1 MLTSIQKFCKYDD
14 TSSLRMLDDEYK
26 IMILKFCEQTMNKYS
41 INNIYRERAIILIDV
56 LSNTTKIEYQICK
69 KNIKGLSWTNNSCY
83 LDSVLMSL
91 MSIDTN
97 FFNRFIKKSDNDD
110 EIQQTI
116 KKELR
121 SIKKNIDK
129 DNDISDLR
137 KILKNSEYAKHNF
150 HKGNMGEC
158 FEFVNVLLNI
168 LDINNI
174 ATKEIK
180 VYGSND
186 VVTKNP
192 SDMTITST
200 FTDEHASVVQFIPYY
215 TINDVYDGYESRNF
229 IDYREDS
236 GPLDDDNLFIDE
248 VTKKVYKRRIYTT
261 KLINCPFLIINLER
275 LNGRKFNKKTIYP
288 TLFVTLNNLEKMVL
302 SAIIVYEN
310 RHYTAYIRCNDD
322 WYLYND
328 IDDDVYEYIGE
339 YDDILNIE
347 NVTKRS
353 VLLFYEPY

>member
-1 MLTSIQKFCKYDD
+1 MLTTIQKFCKYDD
-14 TSSLRMLDDEYK
+14 TSSLRTLDDEYK
-26 IMILKFCEQTMNKYS
+26 KLILNLCSQVFKKYPF
-41 INNIYRERAIILIDV
+41 NNIYRERAIILIDV
-56 LSNTTKIEYQICK
+56 LSNTTKIDNQLCK
-69 KNIKGLSWTNNSCY
+69 KNIKGLSWTKNSCY

-97 FFNRFIKKSDNDD
+97 FFNQFIKKSDDDD
-110 EIQQTI
+110 EIQSII

-129 DNDISDLR
+129 DNDITDLR

-150 HKGNMGEC
+150 HKGDMGEC

-168 LDINNI
+168 LEINNI

-180 VYGSND
+180 VYGTND
-186 VVTKNP
+186 VNTKNP
-192 SDMTITST
+192 TDITVTSS
-200 FTDEHASVVQFIPYY
+200 FIDEHASVVQFIPYY

-229 IDYREDS
+229 IDYKEDS
-236 GPLDDDNLFIDE
+236 GPLDDDNLFVDE

-275 LNGRKFNKKTIYP
+275 LNGRNFNKKKIYP
-288 TLFVTLNNLEKMVL
+288 TLFVTMNNFDKMVL
-302 SAIIVYEN
+302 SAIIVYES

-328 IDDDVYEYIGE
+328 IDDDVYEYVGD

-347 NVTKRS
+347 NVMRKS